1 MNIKYPGRCLHMLS
15 CFKNG
20 SFQKR
25 GYSPC
30 VHVGPHPQTSP
41 VKGRGTARRRWRGKV
56 GRLRAIEKN
65 IKPGGEP
72 LRPSVAPVPLYLT
85 SFVWTDYTILFYAC
99 LPFFAPSQRP
109 HRIRRQKMK
118 GRLFAVSPCR
128 ILLINIRVIFSKR
141 VTENQKFLKKVSILH
156 VSVVISLLFISI
168 ILPERLKNEY

>member
-1 MNIKYPGRCLHMLS
+1 MVSSIGFPHFLQYKAEDCALHFGCCALMNIKYPGRCLHMLS

-56 GRLRAIEKN
+56 GRLRAIEKS

-85 SFVWTDYTILFYAC
+85 RFVWTDYTILFYAC
-99 LPFFAPSQRP
+99 LPFFASSQRP
-109 HRIRRQKMK
+109 HRIRRQRMK
-118 GRLFAVSPCR
+118 GRLFAASPCR
-128 ILLINIRVIFSKR
+128 ILLINIRVIFFKTCYRKS
-141 VTENQKFLKKVSILH
+141 ESI
-156 VSVVISLLFISI
+156 
-168 ILPERLKNEY
+168 